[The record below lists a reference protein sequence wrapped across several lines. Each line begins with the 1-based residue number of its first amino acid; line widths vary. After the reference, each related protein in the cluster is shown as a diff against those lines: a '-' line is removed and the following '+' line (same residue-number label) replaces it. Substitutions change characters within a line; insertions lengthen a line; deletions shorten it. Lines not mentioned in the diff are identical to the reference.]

1 MSQTVE
7 GLRGPNDR
15 PIPVRWQYPTSEAIE
30 LMGVSKSTLQ
40 RMIHDGSIVGVRA
53 DDGKIRHVE
62 GQSMIAYI
70 RERQTSPDP
79 EAGQ

>member
-1 MSQTVE
+1 MNQTIE
-7 GLRGPNDR
+7 GLKGLNNQPVV
-15 PIPVRWQYPTSEAIE
+15 VRWQYPIREAAA
-30 LMGVSKSTLQ
+30 LMGVCTRTVH

-70 RERQTSPDP
+70 RAHQTTD